1 MTMKTM
7 SRRREREKVDGW
19 LVVDKPEGPTSTAVV
34 NRVRRLLNAAK
45 AGHAGTLDPIAT
57 GVLPV
62 AFGEATKT
70 VAFAMQG
77 RKTYRFTV
85 RWGEQRAT
93 DDATGTLVA
102 NSAARPNESEI
113 RAVLPRF
120 VGDITQVPPAYSAI
134 KVEGQRAYALA
145 RAGEAPELEA
155 RAVRIDRIDLLG
167 TPDPDHADFEVR
179 CGKGAYM
186 RGLVRDLAAALGTY
200 GHIAGL
206 RRLAVGR
213 FLEQDAI
220 PLDKLEALGHSAA
233 ALEYLLPVET
243 ALADIPA
250 LALTDIEAKLLRS
263 GRPVQVLR
271 TADRVRI
278 DGMAEGEVVCAM
290 AGGKPVALT
299 RLSYGPVLQLHP
311 VRVLNV

>member
-1 MTMKTM
+1 MTAMA
-7 SRRREREKVDGW
+7 RRRKGEKVDGW
-19 LVVDKPEGPTSTAVV
+19 LVVDKPQGLTSTAVV
-34 NRVRRLLNAAK
+34 TRVRRLFNAAK

-62 AFGEATKT
+62 ALGEATKT
-70 VAFAMQG
+70 VAFAMEG

-85 RWGEQRAT
+85 RWGERRAT
-93 DDATGTLVA
+93 DDAEGELVA
-102 NSAARPNESEI
+102 STAARPTESEV
-113 RAVLPRF
+113 RAALPRF
-120 VGDITQVPPAYSAI
+120 VGEVAQVPPAYSAI

-167 TPDPDHADFEVR
+167 MPDKDHADFEVS

-186 RGLVRDLAAALGTY
+186 RGLVRDLAAALGTC
-200 GHIAGL
+200 GHIARL

-213 FLEQDAI
+213 FSERDAI

-233 ALEYLLPVET
+233 ALEHLLPVET

-250 LALTDIEAKLLRS
+250 LALTEIEAKLLRS

-299 RLSYGPVLQLHP
+299 RLSHGPVLQLHP

>member
-1 MTMKTM
+1 MTAMG
-7 SRRREREKVDGW
+7 RRRKGEKVDGW
-19 LVVDKPEGPTSTAVV
+19 LVVDKPQGLTSTAVV
-34 NRVRRLLNAAK
+34 TRVRRLLNAAK
-45 AGHAGTLDPIAT
+45 SGHAGTLDPVAT

-62 AFGEATKT
+62 ALGEATKT
-70 VAFAMQG
+70 VAFAMAG

-85 RWGEQRAT
+85 RWGERRST
-93 DDATGTLVA
+93 DDAEGELVA
-102 NSAARPNESEI
+102 TADARPTESEI

-120 VGDITQVPPAYSAI
+120 LGEIAQVPPAYSAI
-134 KVEGQRAYALA
+134 KVDGQRAYALA
-145 RAGEAPELEA
+145 RAGMPPELA
-155 RAVRIDRIDLLG
+155 PRAVRIDRIDLLG
-167 TPDPDHADFEVR
+167 MPDHDHADFEVS

-186 RGLVRDLAAALGTY
+186 RGLVRDLAAALGTC
-200 GHIAGL
+200 GHIARL

-213 FLEQDAI
+213 FSERDAI

-233 ALEYLLPVET
+233 ALEHLLPVET

-250 LALTDIEAKLLRS
+250 LALTEIEAKLLRS

-290 AGGKPVALT
+290 ACGKAVALT
-299 RLSYGPVLQLHP
+299 RLSHGPVLQLHP
-311 VRVLNV
+311 VRVFNV

>member
-1 MTMKTM
+1 MAAMT
-7 SRRREREKVDGW
+7 RRRKGEKVDGW
-19 LVVDKPEGPTSTAVV
+19 LVVDKPRGLTSTAVV
-34 NRVRRLLNAAK
+34 TRVRRLFNAAK

-62 AFGEATKT
+62 ALGEATKT
-70 VAFAMQG
+70 VAFAMEG

-85 RWGEQRAT
+85 RWGEGRTT
-93 DDATGTLVA
+93 DDAEGELVA
-102 NSAARPNESEI
+102 SSAVRPTQSEI
-113 RAVLPRF
+113 HAALPRF
-120 VGDITQVPPAYSAI
+120 LGEVAQVPPPYSAVKI
-134 KVEGQRAYALA
+134 EGQRAYALA
-145 RAGEAPELEA
+145 RAGEVPELGA
-155 RAVRIDRIDLLG
+155 RIVWIDRIDLLG
-167 TPDPDHADFEVR
+167 MPDRDHADFEVT

-186 RGLVRDLAAALGTY
+186 RGLVRDLAAALGTC
-200 GHIAGL
+200 GHIVHL

-213 FLEQDAI
+213 FSERHAI

-233 ALEYLLPVET
+233 ALEHLQPVET
-243 ALADIPA
+243 VLADIPA

-299 RLSYGPVLQLHP
+299 RLSRGPILQLHP